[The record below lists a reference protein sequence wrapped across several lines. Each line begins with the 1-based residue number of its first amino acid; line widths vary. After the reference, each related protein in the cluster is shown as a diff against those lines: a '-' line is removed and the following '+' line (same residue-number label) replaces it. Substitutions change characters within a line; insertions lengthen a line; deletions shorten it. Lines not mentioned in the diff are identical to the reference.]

1 MTTDAAKIAR
11 GLSRVKHK
19 LGRKE
24 MLGWVMGKIREEAK
38 VATGQVVE
46 VFLDGRV
53 EELLA
58 RGRWEPVR
66 AGHLQAQGE
75 VLCGRCK
82 HSAVGGFWRNGHFRR
97 TLVTRAGEIEIKVPM
112 LRCRV
117 CGASGRWDKELWNR
131 FERLVGDWEG
141 ILVSWLEHGSLRSF
155 AGHLARQ
162 AGVTVAPS
170 TLAKRMEEA
179 EEKYRMWR
187 EEPLENPAPVLVVDG
202 LHFTVGKGPGRRGRK
217 ACAVVA
223 IGLWPEEGRAEIVD
237 FQIGDKEDEQTCR
250 RLFERLERRGW
261 KKPQLVVSDDN
272 AAYRAAAGWV
282 WPQVSWQLCINHKLR
297 AARRRAPAGKKR
309 KFAREAAEI
318 FRAESKQQAQ
328 KIARAFAKR
337 WYGQARGAVMSLM
350 RNLDMALTFYDYPAS
365 WQRAIRT
372 NNAAESAMRRLR
384 DGLRRAGGSPGSTTG
399 AIVILFASALSFNR
413 QNP

>member
-1 MTTDAAKIAR
+1 MTTDTAKIAQQL
-11 GLSRVKHK
+11 GRVKKK

-24 MLGWVMGKIREEAK
+24 MLRWVIGKIGEEAK
-38 VATGQVVE
+38 VAIGQVVE
-46 VFLDGRV
+46 VFLDARV
-53 EELLA
+53 DELLA
-58 RGRWEPVR
+58 RGRWEPIR
-66 AGHLQAQGE
+66 TGHLRAQGE

-82 HSAVGGFWRNGHFRR
+82 QTAVGGFWRNGHFRR
-97 TLVTRAGEIEIKVPM
+97 TLVTQAGEIQVRVPM
-112 LRCRV
+112 LRCRA
-117 CGASGRWDKELWNR
+117 CGASGRWDKELWDR
-131 FERLVGDWEG
+131 FERLAGDWQG
-141 ILVSWLEHGSLRSF
+141 MLVSWLEHGSVRSF
-155 AGHLARQ
+155 AGHMAQQ

-179 EEKYRMWR
+179 EERYRLWR
-187 EEPLENPAPVLVVDG
+187 EKAFQAPAPVLVVDG
-202 LHFTVGKGPGRRGRK
+202 LHFTVGKGPGRQGRRM
-217 ACAVVA
+217 CAVVA

-237 FQIGDKEDEQTCR
+237 FQIGDKEDERTCR
-250 RLFERLERRGW
+250 RLFERLQRRGW
-261 KKPQLVVSDDN
+261 EKPELVVSDDN
-272 AAYRAAAGWV
+272 RAYRAAAEWV

-309 KFAREAAEI
+309 KFASEAAEI

-328 KIARAFAKR
+328 QRARAFAKR
-337 WYGQARGAVMSLM
+337 WYAEAPGAVMSLM
-350 RNLDMALTFYDYPAS
+350 RNLEMALTYYDYPAS